1 MSNENNI
8 RYGFP
13 KIKKNGELV
22 GFKTYTT
29 CVYDMNGNTIEDR
42 LNALPVSEENVN
54 NLKSHMTT
62 AINAVQANSNIKNDN
77 SVDISDALNSLLNT
91 YTHVY
96 LPAGDYKV
104 TKKIIIPAGRILEG
118 ESVYNTHLNIIGGS
132 SSYATGIELASKSN
146 TVVNNL
152 SIIGDNTAART
163 SAISITGS
171 FNNVT
176 LSNLIL
182 SNFNAA
188 TISISTNAGSTNSP
202 GSNCM
207 IDNVTIKQNLTN
219 RISTTTYKTG
229 TCVNIVINNKKDTV
243 NITNLVCTSDE
254 YVNGTFTT
262 SYFYNFYNSST
273 NTFTTYDGKI
283 LVPIIKGV
291 NIIGPTGV
299 ANDKSPSVH
308 ISDSIFE
315 GMTEAI
321 HCKQV
326 SVSIVNCTFNL
337 TIIGAL
343 LADSYSNCQ
352 VIGCTFLTLYDYSSK
367 FGYECKR
374 NLLANAYNLT
384 VNVLTEVNGVKTVTA
399 IDGNYTDPQPLA
411 RLEIY
416 DISTEKKISKHAYIL
431 MLLSIIDVRVFTT
444 EKLETTDGWTSK
456 FVQRKLSVFGCGVK
470 DVHGTLEDVT
480 DS

>member
-54 NLKSHMTT
+54 NLKAHMTT
-62 AINAVQANSNIKNDN
+62 AINAVQANSDIKNDN

-118 ESVYNTHLNIIGGS
+118 ESVYNTHLNIVGGS
-132 SSYATGIELASKSN
+132 SSYATAITLESKSN

-182 SNFNAA
+182 SNFNNT
-188 TISISTNAGSTNSP
+188 TIHISTSSGLSNSP

-219 RISTTTYKTG
+219 RLSTTTYKTG
-229 TCVNIVINNKKDTV
+229 TCVNIVLYNKKDTV

-254 YVNGTFTT
+254 YVEGTFTT
-262 SYFYNFYNSST
+262 TYFNNFYNSTSGSYI
-273 NTFTTYDGKI
+273 TYDGKI

-291 NIIGPTGV
+291 NITGPAGV
-299 ANDKSPSVH
+299 NSDKSPAVH

-326 SVSIVNCTFNL
+326 SVSIVNCAFNL

-343 LADSYSNCQ
+343 LADSCSNCQ
-352 VIGCTFLTLYDYSSK
+352 VIGCTFLPLYDYNDI
-367 FGYECKR
+367 FGYYIKR
-374 NLLANAYNLT
+374 NILVNAYNLVT
-384 VNVLTEVNGVKTVTA
+384 YNSSGVE
-399 IDGNYTDPQPLA
+399 IDGNYTDPQELA
-411 RLEIY
+411 RLEVY
-416 DISTEKKISKHAYIL
+416 DISSESRITKHPYIL
-431 MLLSIIDVRVFTT
+431 MLLSILDVRIFTT
-444 EKLETTDGWTSK
+444 EKYVSGQANRFETK
-456 FVQRKLSVFGCGVK
+456 RLSVLGCRIRL
-470 DVHGTLEDVT
+470 VHGSLENIEDT
-480 DS
+480 